1 MSKKRDGSS
10 LAGLAHSLATHL
22 MDTIKDARTH
32 LDENSAKGAVARGQV
47 FQLSGYLEDAVE
59 SYTDALAL
67 DPEMDEAAFRL
78 ARAQLLFHQ
87 PERALA
93 TAMKLAQRSPD
104 FDLKE
109 MTSDQYINTMT
120 LLGDALVFNNRSA
133 DAIEAYKIAR
143 TSSKRDAFAAGRLAQ
158 VYLTTGE
165 PKKAIELAKNVGKS
179 PRFRSLA
186 NLLALGERNAAL
198 LPAFRPG
205 SAADFVGTVPVGR
218 PLMVD
223 SLPRQASI
231 DWGNNEWCADISKEA
246 PPR

>member
-1 MSKKRDGSS
+1 MSKQKNNSSAAELARS
-10 LAGLAHSLATHL
+10 LAAHLT
-22 MDTIKDARTH
+22 DTLKDAGTQ
-32 LDENSAKGAVARGQV
+32 LDEQSAKGAVARGKV
-47 FQLSGYLEDAVE
+47 FQLCGYLENAVE
-59 SYTDALAL
+59 SYADALAF

-78 ARAQLLFHQ
+78 TRSQLLFRQ

-109 MTSDQYINTMT
+109 MTSDLYINAMT
-120 LLGDALVFNNRSA
+120 LLGDALVFNNRPA

-143 TSSKRDAFAAGRLAQ
+143 TSSKKDAFAAGRLAQ

-165 PKKAIELAKNVGKS
+165 PKKAIEQAKNLGKS

-186 NLLALGERNAAL
+186 NVLALGERNAAL
-198 LPAFRPG
+198 LPAFEPT
-205 SAADFVGTVPVGR
+205 SPADLVGVVPVGR

-223 SLPRQASI
+223 SVPRQASV
-231 DWGNNEWCADISKEA
+231 DWSNNEWCADLSKEA
-246 PPR
+246 PAR